1 MKVAY
6 IDDELYAL
14 ENFKY
19 TCKDIEEIENVECF
33 DNYMELLDYLKYNDV
48 SLVFA
53 DINMPG
59 VNGLEL
65 IKYIKDIDD
74 NIEVVYV
81 TGYDEYALKAF
92 EVGAFGYI
100 LKPYTVDKVKKVIE
114 KSEKLH
120 ISRSKK
126 LVEVKTF
133 GRFDVF
139 VDGKTLFFSNK
150 KAKEL
155 FALLIDRRGGIVTME
170 QAIDILWE
178 ERLLDD
184 STKTLYRIAA
194 KNLRDTLA
202 KEGCVDVLIESRG
215 QRSLDIKKIKCDY
228 YDFINEPSKN
238 KYLFNGEY
246 MSDYSWGEFTLAKLF
261 NLINM

>member
-100 LKPYTVDKVKKVIE
+100 LKPYTEDKVKKVIE
-114 KSEKLH
+114 KSEKLY
-120 ISRSKK
+120 SKQK
-126 LVEVKTF
+126 F
-133 GRFDVF
+133 IYDS
-139 VDGKTLFFSNK
+139 DYK

>member
-1 MKVAY
+1 
-6 IDDELYAL
+6 
-14 ENFKY
+14 
-19 TCKDIEEIENVECF
+19 
-33 DNYMELLDYLKYNDV
+33 
-48 SLVFA
+48 
-53 DINMPG
+53 MPG

-65 IKYIKDIDD
+65 IRYIKDIDD

-100 LKPYTVDKVKKVIE
+100 LKPYTADKVKKIIE
-114 KSEKLH
+114 KTEKLH

-126 LVEVKTF
+126 VIEVKAF
-133 GRFDVF
+133 GRFDIF
-139 VDGKTLFFSNK
+139 VNGRSLFFSNK

-170 QAIDILWE
+170 QAIDVLWE

-202 KEGCVDVLIESRG
+202 KEGCADVLIETRG
-215 QRSLDIKKIKCDY
+215 QRSLDVKKIKCDY

-261 NLINM
+261 NLLNKE